1 MCSVVFADNAQTSA
15 KFMLA
20 VRCRTCKSGTMSIHR
35 PRDRC
40 RHTPPPEPLW
50 RLLHHRPQRLHA
62 LVRRAL
68 ASSMIAIE
76 TVDRGRRLVRGQA
89 LQPERRY
96 RRCLRDDP
104 HMPRQASPVP
114 AGSHPRASL
123 HSASHTG
130 APLEHATVAHGPRTD
145 RTGLLASFSSFRIFY
160 ILYFT
165 FQAIL

>member
-1 MCSVVFADNAQTSA
+1 
-15 KFMLA
+15 MLA
-20 VRCRTCKSGTMSIHR
+20 VRCRTGKSGTMSIHR

-76 TVDRGRRLVRGQA
+76 TVDRGRRLVCGQA

-130 APLEHATVAHGPRTD
+130 APLEHATVAHGPRTV
-145 RTGLLASFSSFRIFY
+145 RTGLLASFSSFCESSLLRTKKPQCPQRIFY

>member
-1 MCSVVFADNAQTSA
+1 MPN
-15 KFMLA
+15 MH
-20 VRCRTCKSGTMSIHR
+20 KSGTMSIHR
-35 PRDRC
+35 PRYRC

-68 ASSMIAIE
+68 ASSMIAID
-76 TVDRGRRLVRGQA
+76 TVDRGRRLVRGQD

-130 APLEHATVAHGPRTD
+130 APLEHATVAHGPRIALYKD
-145 RTGLLASFSSFRIFY
+145 FFFPRLRFLFLFCFYFSPLTGDFSHIF
-160 ILYFT
+160 FP
-165 FQAIL
+165 

>member
-1 MCSVVFADNAQTSA
+1 
-15 KFMLA
+15 MLA
-20 VRCRTCKSGTMSIHR
+20 VRCRTGKSGTMSIHR

-76 TVDRGRRLVRGQA
+76 TVDRGRRLVCGQA

-114 AGSHPRASL
+114 AGSHEPPTCFSALCEPHWGASRAC
-123 HSASHTG
+123 
-130 APLEHATVAHGPRTD
+130 HGRTWSQD
-145 RTGLLASFSSFRIFY
+145 RQHRSFSLVLGGFRIFR
-160 ILYFT
+160 ILYPGDP
-165 FQAIL
+165 LP